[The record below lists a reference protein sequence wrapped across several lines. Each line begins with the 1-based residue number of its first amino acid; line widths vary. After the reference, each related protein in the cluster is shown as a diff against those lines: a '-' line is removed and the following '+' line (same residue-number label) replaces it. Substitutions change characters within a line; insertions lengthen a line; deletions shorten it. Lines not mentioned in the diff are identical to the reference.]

1 MTPTRRSGTLS
12 SGVALEDASW
22 EMEDGIFSGEDGGL
36 KVEDGKET
44 AFETPI
50 CGGGCAAGCEGH
62 SMVFDGNGNSG
73 SDGVESSVTGLI
85 SKGFP
90 MASICSSPRLCVFAL
105 EIFSGSA

>member
-12 SGVALEDASW
+12 SGVAPEDGGWELEP
-22 EMEDGIFSGEDGGL
+22 GIFSGEDGGL

-50 CGGGCAAGCEGH
+50 CNGRCAAGCEGH
-62 SMVFDGNGNSG
+62 SRVFDGNGNSG
-73 SDGVESSVTGLI
+73 SDEVESSVTGFI

-90 MASICSSPRLCVFAL
+90 IASICSSTRLCVFA
-105 EIFSGSA
+105 

>member
-12 SGVALEDASW
+12 SGVAPEDGGW
-22 EMEDGIFSGEDGGL
+22 EMGDGIFSGEDGGW

-50 CGGGCAAGCEGH
+50 CNGGCAAGCEGH
-62 SMVFDGNGNSG
+62 SRVFDGNGNSV
-73 SDGVESSVTGLI
+73 SARVESSVNGFI

-90 MASICSSPRLCVFAL
+90 KASICSSPRLCVFAL
-105 EIFSGSA
+105 EIFSGSV